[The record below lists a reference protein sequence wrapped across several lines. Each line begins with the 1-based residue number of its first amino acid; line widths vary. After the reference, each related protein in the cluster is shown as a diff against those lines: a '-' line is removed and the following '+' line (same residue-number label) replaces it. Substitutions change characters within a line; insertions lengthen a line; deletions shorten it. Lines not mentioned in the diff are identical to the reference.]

1 MLIEHPEHLQRFI
14 RSHIKFYVAGMSP
27 MTRGV
32 VPDHAVG
39 ITMGVEDRPVHAS
52 KIDETT
58 LAVEPRDATQLS
70 AIVRIGGA
78 NVCSVHPAFANGAT
92 TILYV
97 DSVVKALWMHT
108 DFRGE
113 QILDKTPLPAP
124 GVTAFGCEQH
134 EPFVVEARL
143 YSSATG
149 EPILVKPKPTDEH
162 EASKFGYCP
171 RMPQSSPKYIQVLA
185 DTSPELTNEGPKGS
199 NHQTPRLM
207 LRTGF
212 VPGLVDGPNEIPMVR
227 QVQWSKQG
235 PKGTSFYLKIW
246 HNP

>member
-1 MLIEHPEHLQRFI
+1 MHP
-14 RSHIKFYVAGMSP
+14 
-27 MTRGV
+27 
-32 VPDHAVG
+32 
-39 ITMGVEDRPVHAS
+39 
-52 KIDETT
+52 
-58 LAVEPRDATQLS
+58 
-70 AIVRIGGA
+70 
-78 NVCSVHPAFANGAT
+78 FANGAT

-212 VPGLVDGPNEIPMVR
+212 VPRWIINEIPMFAGCN
-227 QVQWSKQG
+227 G
-235 PKGTSFYLKIW
+235 PSRDQRARASTSWY
-246 HNP
+246 NP